1 MAGVRKAAKGA
12 APVFRARVRRLYGE
26 SPLHLLVL
34 LTSFVICCYAGVLL
48 LEEDDWGGILIWFVG
63 AAVLHDLVLV
73 PLYALLD
80 RGVRSALGRRR
91 PAPARKAVNYVRVPA
106 AVSLLLLLVY
116 WPLVTRA
123 SPSYEAAT
131 GLDIGVFLGRWLL
144 ITAALF
150 VASAL
155 WLGWRTWYGRRTRA
169 RHDPPRPTGTR
180 PPAPR

>member
-1 MAGVRKAAKGA
+1 MAGVRRTVREAASA
-12 APVFRARVRRLYGE
+12 AGARVRRVYGE
-26 SPLHLLVL
+26 SPLQLIVL

-48 LEEDDWGGILIWFVG
+48 LGRDDWGGILIWFVG

-80 RGVRSALGRRR
+80 RGVRSALRRR
-91 PAPARKAVNYVRVPA
+91 PSLPRTAVNYVRVPA

-123 SPSYEAAT
+123 SPSYEPAT

-155 WLGWRTWYGRRTRA
+155 WLGWRTWYGRRARA
-169 RHDPPRPTGTR
+169 QVRRG
-180 PPAPR
+180 APRRTG